1 MSAPS
6 KRTGKTITKIS
17 FSPKKKKVVVS
28 FDVDKV
34 EISQDI
40 YSDYYLYVGKELT
53 SKEYQELLY
62 RIKQD
67 SLYQYGLSLA
77 IKGCYSTFEVIM
89 KLKAKQKEEQSVASV
104 ITRLKK
110 AGLLDDKELAK
121 EYKEEKENLLYGEE
135 RIKDELLHKKVISP
149 EIVNKLRFAH
159 ELEHAKIAASQIEKK
174 YDKYPYK
181 SKIAKAVEAL
191 QRRGFSYDVS
201 SKAVLGYKK
210 SSKNESKNLKITGET
225 LLKGYKRKYEGRDLR
240 EHMFVALAR
249 RGYEIESINQYLEEV
264 L

>member
-1 MSAPS
+1 
-6 KRTGKTITKIS
+6 
-17 FSPKKKKVVVS
+17 
-28 FDVDKV
+28 
-34 EISQDI
+34 
-40 YSDYYLYVGKELT
+40 
-53 SKEYQELLY
+53 
-62 RIKQD
+62 
-67 SLYQYGLSLA
+67 
-77 IKGCYSTFEVIM
+77 M

-135 RIKDELLHKKVISP
+135 RIKDELLHEKVISP

-210 SSKNESKNLKITGET
+210 SNKNESKNLKITGET